1 MLAFAAMCISNRRG
15 VALAGLLLVS
25 ATELAAAE
33 LDVRIEPGNRTLREN
48 IENHIGD
55 LGDRDEREL
64 LRYSRIAREQA
75 QKAFQALGYY
85 NAAIDSEVIAGE
97 SPRLSLRVKPG
108 PPVRLRTVRVRVE
121 GPAAEL
127 KSFQNPQGALEP
139 GTTLN
144 HGRYEEVKQ
153 RIANQASRFGF
164 FEGRFTRQRLAI
176 DPRENF
182 ADIELVFESG
192 PRYHLGEVSFEG
204 DAPFDADLLERMVP
218 FEPGTPYDSEWVAE
232 LSQAL
237 QSSGYFEGVRVDANP
252 ANASE
257 QRIPVSVLLTTRE
270 PRTLGL
276 GLGFSTDVGPRIRL
290 DWTRHWVNPQGHSYG
305 AEAELSAPR
314 QNVGL
319 WYDVPLDP
327 PLTDKLRYAGGYQYE
342 ELGDNDSLSR
352 LLTVGPEWHRRLDNG
367 WKRVWSLKWQH
378 EEYRLGDDSGVSTL
392 LMPGIA
398 YSLLRSDNRID
409 PNRGYRLEFELA
421 GAKQGLM
428 SDADLIHANA
438 MLKGLGTLFERH
450 RFLGSVQLGA
460 NITDEYTQVP
470 PSLRYFAG
478 GDQSV
483 RGYDYQ
489 SLSPT
494 NSDGDRIGGRYQFA
508 VSAEY
513 QYSLTE
519 KWRVATF
526 VDQGNAFNSADFP
539 SLKSSVGVGVRW
551 VSPVGPIR
559 LDLAH
564 PLDGDGGVRLHFS
577 MGPEL

>member
-1 MLAFAAMCISNRRG
+1 MCISNRRG

-75 QKAFQALGYY
+75 QKALQALGYY

-97 SPRLSLRVKPG
+97 PPRLSLRVKPG
-108 PPVRLRTVRVRVE
+108 PPVRLRTVRVGVE

-164 FEGRFTRQRLAI
+164 FEGRFTRQRLAV

-252 ANASE
+252 ANASD

-526 VDQGNAFNSADFP
+526 MDQGNAFNSADFP

>member
-1 MLAFAAMCISNRRG
+1 MCISNRRG

-75 QKAFQALGYY
+75 QKALQALGYY

-97 SPRLSLRVKPG
+97 PPRLSLRVKPG
-108 PPVRLRTVRVRVE
+108 PPVRLRTVRVGVE

-164 FEGRFTRQRLAI
+164 FEGRFTRQRLAV

-237 QSSGYFEGVRVDANP
+237 QSSGYFDGVRVDANP
-252 ANASE
+252 ANASD

-526 VDQGNAFNSADFP
+526 MDQGNAFNSADFP